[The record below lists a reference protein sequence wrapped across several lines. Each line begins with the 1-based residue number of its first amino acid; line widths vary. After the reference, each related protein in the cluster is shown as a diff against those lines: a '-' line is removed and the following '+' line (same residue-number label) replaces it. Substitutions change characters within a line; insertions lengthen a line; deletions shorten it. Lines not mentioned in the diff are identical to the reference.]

1 MKSFTLCSLFFFV
14 SFPASFAQT
23 LVKDWGNCYSDA
35 TANYVTNDMATDKFG
50 NTYMTGYFIRH
61 GDEYYNTSM
70 FVLKTN
76 KEGALEW
83 MEYYSNDRD
92 SIDNGKSLAI
102 DNAGNI
108 YVTGTRI
115 DTFCNICTYNST
127 ISYVFT
133 IKFNSAGEKLWINR
147 YQPGE
152 YNIAS
157 PAHINTSS
165 NGYSCV
171 TSNQVWYNPQTFRKE
186 NTMVLQ
192 TIAPN
197 GRTIWVKKYKY
208 AIGNSSCID
217 NNLNIAVAAAWD
229 FDNTYN
235 YRKPMLIKYNYK
247 GNLMWM
253 KTIDEYNKN
262 GAFFYVY
269 SDSEGNIY
277 ANGQTDTIAFYNRP
291 RIITAKY
298 KADGSQLWARKE
310 EYNTYTLPGF
320 HGGFYVDKTG
330 NSYVTGYIKVTDYQR
345 KWNTTKYNSAG
356 SKIFTNIFSGNF
368 LGNEFP
374 VDIKT
379 NNQGNIFVAGSV
391 IKNSQGNNTFALV
404 EYSSTGT
411 QLSASIFNYPN
422 STIIPIGVDFDA
434 AGNIYE
440 AGSLCT
446 VKYLAPT
453 GNLKMSFNN
462 LLTIS
467 PNPAQMFITLKPVEK
482 WMPGNYKLI
491 ISSNTG
497 EILLQKD
504 VKIVPAQNT
513 IQVDVKN
520 LKGGMYVVK
529 LSGNAAVYSEKFIK
543 N

>member
-1 MKSFTLCSLFFFV
+1 MKTITISALLLLF
-14 SFPASFAQT
+14 SINGLIAQT
-23 LVKDWGNCYSDA
+23 LVKDWGICHTDA
-35 TANYVTNDMATDKFG
+35 TANYVTTDMATDKTG
-50 NTYMTGYFIRH
+50 NTYMTGYFTRH

-70 FVLKTN
+70 FLLKTN
-76 KEGALEW
+76 NAGVVEW
-83 MEYYSNDRD
+83 MRYYSNDRD
-92 SIDNGKSLAI
+92 SIDNGKSLAL
-102 DNAGNI
+102 DNAGNV

-186 NTMVLQ
+186 NTLVLQ

-197 GRTIWVKKYKY
+197 GKTIWVKKYLY
-208 AIGNSSCID
+208 VIGNSSCID
-217 NNLNIAVAAAWD
+217 NNLNIAVAATWD

-235 YRKPMLIKYNYK
+235 YRKPMLLKYNYK
-247 GNLMWM
+247 GNLLWT
-253 KTIDEYNKN
+253 KVIEEYNKN
-262 GAFFYVY
+262 GAFYYVY
-269 SDSEGNIY
+269 SDTEGNIY
-277 ANGQTDTIAFYNRP
+277 ANGQTDTISFYNRP
-291 RIITAKY
+291 RIITVKY
-298 KADGSQLWARKE
+298 NNAGVQQWVRKE

-320 HGGFYVDKTG
+320 HGGFHLDKSG
-330 NSYVTGYIKVTDYQR
+330 NAYVTGYIKVSDYQR
-345 KWNTTKYNSAG
+345 KWNTSKYNSSG
-356 SKIFTNIFSGNF
+356 TKIFTNVFSGSF
-368 LGNEFP
+368 SGNEFP

-379 NNQGNIFVAGSV
+379 NIQGNVFVAGSV
-391 IKNSQGNNTFALV
+391 VKNGQGNNTFALV

-411 QLSASIFNYPN
+411 QLSTSIFSYPN

-446 VKYLAPT
+446 VKYAAPA
-453 GNLKMSFNN
+453 LKRNQC
-462 LLTIS
+462 L
-467 PNPAQMFITLKPVEK
+467 
-482 WMPGNYKLI
+482 
-491 ISSNTG
+491 
-497 EILLQKD
+497 
-504 VKIVPAQNT
+504 
-513 IQVDVKN
+513 
-520 LKGGMYVVK
+520 
-529 LSGNAAVYSEKFIK
+529 
-543 N
+543 